1 MSLFL
6 GKVHYLLFNKILW
19 FQDLEDEIVEFA
31 KNENLNVKEI
41 SDRVNVSYGNKI
53 TNRNL
58 EEIIDTENIHQ
69 WLQNRINASEG
80 RLACWIKEI
89 LINCNNSFEKLELI
103 FKGKGINDGKIILST
118 KDIKNAK
125 DIYIAM
131 NDFILDGMPCDKVNS
146 ILILEDD
153 LIQWKRAFCS
163 HENIWSKE
171 NIDVDVFYN
180 FRKLWVESFVNEVNN
195 NYEYFE
201 NYDIFEIKKKKIA
214 NKNAIESM
222 KEEHDNIKIMLKI
235 IRKICYEL
243 LEKNLINFK
252 DFNLALDFIV
262 NYADAHHHQKEE
274 LILFK
279 EMTSNLGE
287 LAETIIKNGMLVEH
301 DFGRLYIRDLKIAID
316 NFRTGNN
323 EAKLDII
330 ANAISYTHLLE
341 RHIDKEDKVIYS
353 YAERELSE
361 NIILK
366 IDKDCCE
373 YEILYSNE
381 KIRCLNILNTLENK
395 YLKEE
400 K

>member
-1 MSLFL
+1 
-6 GKVHYLLFNKILW
+6 
-19 FQDLEDEIVEFA
+19 
-31 KNENLNVKEI
+31 
-41 SDRVNVSYGNKI
+41 
-53 TNRNL
+53 
-58 EEIIDTENIHQ
+58 
-69 WLQNRINASEG
+69 
-80 RLACWIKEI
+80 
-89 LINCNNSFEKLELI
+89 
-103 FKGKGINDGKIILST
+103 
-118 KDIKNAK
+118 
-125 DIYIAM
+125 M

-180 FRKLWVESFVNEVNN
+180 FRKLWVESFVNEINN
-195 NYEYFE
+195 NYEYLE
-201 NYDIFEIKKKKIA
+201 NYDIFEIKKKKIL
-214 NKNAIESM
+214 NKNAIELM

-243 LEKNLINFK
+243 LEKNLINYK

-279 EMTSNLGE
+279 EMTTNLGE

-353 YAERELSE
+353 YAERELSK

-366 IDKDCCE
+366 IDEDCCE
-373 YEILYSNE
+373 YETLNSNE